1 MLRKITLALSL
12 LLLPALA
19 HADIPMKVKLT
30 GAERGLLAAR
40 LNQQL
45 GSEVYKAQ
53 SMPKTGYQH
62 AIGITGGSQIAVDG
76 KVGLRLIATKTP
88 GKLIPFSLK
97 LMGPFAINASL
108 VKPTVAAPWA
118 VQTFSATKTR
128 LLGK

>member
-1 MLRKITLALSL
+1 MLRKIAIALSL

-19 HADIPMKVKLT
+19 HADIPMQVKLN

-45 GSEVYKAQ
+45 GADVYKTQ

-62 AIGITGGSQIAVDG
+62 AIGITGGSQISVDG
-76 KVGLRLIATKTP
+76 KVGLRLVASKAP

-97 LMGPFAINASL
+97 LYGPFAVNASL
-108 VKPTVAAPWA
+108 IKPTVAAPWS